1 MTECQDYLPTV
12 MIQISLDRSSNYGHH
27 TDQIQTTK
35 VYIMDISSIV
45 VPSPVGPL
53 TIFADTSGIIA
64 LDWGK
69 GESIDGPAIDILEKA
84 KTQLAEYFAGQ
95 RKDFDLPFNPHG
107 TNFQK
112 AVWQA
117 MCDIPGG
124 ETRSYGDIAKLLNSG
139 PRAVGN
145 ACGANPIPVL
155 IPCHRILG
163 ANQKLGGY
171 SGYNGTDTKKI
182 LLRLEGVLKDE
193 G

>member
-1 MTECQDYLPTV
+1 
-12 MIQISLDRSSNYGHH
+12 
-27 TDQIQTTK
+27 
-35 VYIMDISSIV
+35 MDISSIV

-53 TIFADTSGIIA
+53 TIFADTNGVIA

-69 GESIDGPAIDILEKA
+69 GENIDGPANDILDKV

-107 TNFQK
+107 TKFQK
-112 AVWQA
+112 SVWKA

-124 ETRSYGDIAKLLNSG
+124 ETRSYGDIAKLLDSS

-155 IPCHRILG
+155 IPCHRILA
-163 ANQKLGGY
+163 ANHKLGGY
-171 SGYNGTDTKKI
+171 SGHNGTDTKKV
-182 LLRLEGVLKDE
+182 LLRLEGVLNDE
-193 G
+193 D